1 MNRGGLAHSQR
12 VPSWPRCGGGQSEGK
27 SEERLGRNLA
37 AGSAL
42 ELFSDVLRLWGQW
55 PKRTCPGSD
64 PDRVRADA
72 GFLRHQLLLTQACPF
87 GTCLGSGTGHARVG
101 QVPAGRPESGE
112 RLAQKLE

>member
-42 ELFSDVLRLWGQW
+42 ELSGDVSRLRAQW
-55 PKRTCPGSD
+55 PKRTCRGLTPTGQ
-64 PDRVRADA
+64 PPTAD
-72 GFLRHQLLLTQACPF
+72 LLVSRDFVGKACPF
-87 GTCLGSGTGHARVG
+87 GTCRG
-101 QVPAGRPESGE
+101 
-112 RLAQKLE
+112 LAPDRAVS